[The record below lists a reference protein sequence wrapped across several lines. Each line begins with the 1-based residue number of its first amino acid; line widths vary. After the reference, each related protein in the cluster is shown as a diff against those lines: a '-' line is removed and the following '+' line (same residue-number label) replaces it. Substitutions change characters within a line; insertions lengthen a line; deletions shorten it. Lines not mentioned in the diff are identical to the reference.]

1 VTSDIPQPIQQLAG
15 RIGGLSC
22 QSVAKPV
29 LVYFDIIGICWPIR
43 CLLHL
48 KGVDYELIKI
58 PFLEAWLYTTPDGKR
73 PVADQFRNNHLP
85 LYVDSDVYLTQST
98 VILTYLGEKYDLVGD
113 SPAEKLAVMDVIAH
127 AYDALF
133 HWAGML
139 QVNLKINTPDDV
151 VESRLQ
157 AFLGNGAW
165 GIVTDGY
172 RRHLDGFERYLDANP
187 NGSNG
192 YMVGSRLTVAD
203 LHAFSVLCN
212 WYKAFDR
219 ARFVAQYPR
228 LDAYIRRIASTP
240 LVDDYRR
247 HRQERTTWF
256 PLPQLALRLTTPEE
270 LEGLTGESAGG

>member
-1 VTSDIPQPIQQLAG
+1 MSAADRALELAD
-15 RIGGLSC
+15 RIGRLSC
-22 QSVAKPV
+22 ATVDKPV

-48 KGVDYELIKI
+48 KGVDYELIKV
-58 PFLEAWLYTTPDGKR
+58 PFLDAWLYATPEGKR
-73 PVADQFRNNHLP
+73 PVADQFRNGHLP
-85 LYVDSDVYLTQST
+85 LYIDSEVYLTQST

-113 SPAEKLAVMDVIAH
+113 SVAEKLAAMDVIAH

-151 VESRLQ
+151 AESRLQ

-187 NGSNG
+187 ASSG
-192 YMVGSRLTVAD
+192 YMVGSRLSVAD

-219 ARFVAQYPR
+219 DRFVAEYPR
-228 LDAYIRRIASTP
+228 LDEYIHRIAAIP

-247 HRQERTTWF
+247 NHQERTTWF
-256 PLPQLALRLTTPEE
+256 PLPQLALRLTTAEE
-270 LEGLTGESAGG
+270 LEGLTGESPRS

>member
-1 VTSDIPQPIQQLAG
+1 MSTDMPSSVQTLAD
-15 RIGGLSC
+15 RIGRLSC
-22 QSVAKPV
+22 ESVDRPV

-58 PFLEAWLYTTPDGKR
+58 PFLEAWLYRTPDGKR
-73 PVADQFRNNHLP
+73 PVADQFRNGHLP

-98 VILTYLGEKYDLVGD
+98 VILNYLGEKYDLLGD

-187 NGSNG
+187 NGNNG
-192 YMVGSRLTVAD
+192 YIVGSRLTVAD

-228 LDAYIRRIASTP
+228 LDAYIRRIASIP

-247 HRQERTTWF
+247 NRQERTTWF

-270 LEGLTGESAGG
+270 LERLTGDSGDG